1 MKTLILQ
8 LPVPS
13 PARVLSLKFQQAG
26 KQMVYLR
33 YNLADG
39 QSHTI
44 NIRLVAYLP
53 ASRFQSDLAWVE
65 HDLSDTGPVSHLIT
79 TFW

>member
-1 MKTLILQ
+1 M
-8 LPVPS
+8 
-13 PARVLSLKFQQAG
+13 SLKFQQAG

-44 NIRLVAYLP
+44 NIRLVAYL
-53 ASRFQSDLAWVE
+53 AERRE
-65 HDLSDTGPVSHLIT
+65 I
-79 TFW
+79 